1 MDNATASDTPSLPMS
16 RIKKIMKKD
25 NTVGLLSMEAIFVT
39 AKATEL
45 FLAHLADKGYDS
57 AQGNKRKTI
66 KNSDLL
72 KIIREND
79 NFQFLDE
86 KDLGMED

>member
-1 MDNATASDTPSLPMS
+1 MNVQATETPSLPTS

-25 NTVGLLSMEAIFVT
+25 NTIGLLSAEAIFVT

-45 FLAHLADKGYDS
+45 FLAHLAEKGYDI
-57 AQGNKRKTI
+57 AQGGKRKTI

-72 KIIREND
+72 KIIQQND

-86 KDLGMED
+86 KDLGITS